1 MSPARKSKK
10 TEKYPIVLVAGIGL
24 GILKQKHTHHA
35 VVEFN
40 DGKHKWTIVVTENEY
55 DIVDDINIG
64 YEEIE

>member
-1 MSPARKSKK
+1 MSQARKSKK
-10 TEKYPIVLVAGIGL
+10 TEKYPVVLVAGIGL
-24 GILKQKHTHHA
+24 GILKKKHETHA

-64 YEEIE
+64 YEEI